1 LLKKISKS
9 DTMVNVFI
17 PYGDFTVEERGKGFV
32 VLKKGKVIFRTR
44 NKEKAVALAKKK
56 GMKRN
61 WRK

>member
-1 LLKKISKS
+1 
-9 DTMVNVFI
+9 MVSVFI

-32 VLKKGKVIFRTR
+32 VLKKGKVVFRTR

-56 GMKRN
+56 GLMKKKKVKTKN